1 MTEKT
6 VQLPAPEAMPEQYNA
21 EEVTAAVRQ
30 VVEPIQ
36 DQVGET
42 QKQLDRIKV
51 PTIPGILP
59 PDYTNVKR
67 LYLSDR
73 GGGVSTP
80 DDFRVKSVE
89 RVDGSGLAAGMQRFR
104 IEPILDLNPIFT
116 APMLDWSFINFVD
129 AWPPSQDGAALIGL
143 QPVWFTCGALLGN
156 IPHDLGRIPEFFY
169 GSRSSGR
176 DGPTGQKVLHKIDS
190 GGDTNLADNTPLVC
204 EFDFI
209 PIFGT
214 EKIDIER
221 MLKSMFSFL
230 ITGTDPN
237 SEHQIDDGT
246 GAAKLTTSFMG
257 PSLSENIL
265 RDMLTTDKTFGG
277 ILVATSWGLPTFGAG
292 AVTRAAS
299 GGWDAQSWDQVS
311 GPLRDAVND
320 VQFMSGAM
328 IYRDISKAAY
338 WAIGNDTENWTELAD
353 IHGAGARF
361 RLTEGTIDFTI
372 G

>member
-1 MTEKT
+1 MTDK
-6 VQLPAPEAMPEQYNA
+6 VLPAVEAMPEQYNA
-21 EEVTAAVRQ
+21 EQVTASVRQ
-30 VVEPIQ
+30 VMEPVQ
-36 DQVGET
+36 EQVSEQ
-42 QKQLDRIKV
+42 QKAIDAIRI
-51 PTIPGILP
+51 PTVPGIMP
-59 PDYTNVKR
+59 PDYRNVKT
-67 LYLSDR
+67 LYLKDR
-73 GGGVSTP
+73 GGGISTP
-80 DDFRVKSVE
+80 DDFRVKSVD
-89 RVDGSGLAAGMQRFR
+89 RVSGSGLAAGQQRFR
-104 IEPILDLNPIFT
+104 IEPILDLMPLFT
-116 APMLDWSFINFVD
+116 APMLDYSFINFVD
-129 AWPPSQDGAALIGL
+129 SWPPNQDGAALVGM

-176 DGPTGQKVLHKIDS
+176 DGPTGQKVLHKITS
-190 GGDTNLADNTPLVC
+190 GGDTTLPDNTPLVC

-209 PIFGT
+209 PIFGV

-221 MLKSMFSFL
+221 ILKSMFSFL
-230 ITGTDPN
+230 TTGVDPS
-237 SEHQIDDGT
+237 SEHQIDDST

-257 PSLSENIL
+257 PSFSENIL

-292 AVTRAAS
+292 AVTRAVS

-311 GPLRDAVND
+311 GPLRDGVND

-328 IYRDISKAAY
+328 VYRDISKAAY
-338 WAIGNDTENWTELAD
+338 WAQGDSIENWTELAD
-353 IHGAGARF
+353 VQGSGARF